1 MIAALSFPSLRRVEN
16 PRDYTG
22 IVVIH
27 TFFFLSVMFYPQ
39 KVGPN
44 DERQNSQRAVVPFV
58 ALQN

>member
-27 TFFFLSVMFYPQ
+27 TFFFLSGMFYPQ

-44 DERQNSQRAVVPFV
+44 EERQDNQRDVVPFAV
-58 ALQN
+58 L